1 MDQNGKKICQY
12 TDNTRPYYATLYL
25 VHHRIP
31 LYGAYRFDPACFTD
45 SERPSYWHL
54 EPQLSKPEEQ
64 SLYSMVRENQRSK
77 NAYKE
82 NQAISDDYS
91 ETGYDRAHLNPN
103 SFQCS
108 EGRRST
114 FTLTNAAPMDACFNR
129 NQWGKWEKTE
139 DFFKRQAQK

>member
-1 MDQNGKKICQY
+1 MSTMSSEYVHSENDSDNDLESLGSLSDGEDAEKTESFTPKLY
-12 TDNTRPYYATLYL
+12 T
-25 VHHRIP
+25 
-31 LYGAYRFDPACFTD
+31 
-45 SERPSYWHL
+45 
-54 EPQLSKPEEQ
+54 LSKPEEQ